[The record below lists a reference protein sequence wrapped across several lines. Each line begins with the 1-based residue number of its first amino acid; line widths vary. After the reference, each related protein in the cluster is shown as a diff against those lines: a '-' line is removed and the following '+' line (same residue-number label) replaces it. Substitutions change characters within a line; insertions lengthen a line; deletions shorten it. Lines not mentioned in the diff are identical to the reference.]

1 MNKVCCRY
9 RNDNHASQLF
19 IISLVYTAHNIMSLT
34 SCQLRKMKLLSENI
48 ENMAYYFNFS
58 EKILFLTRIWSKCR
72 VFLLFFA
79 FCIYSV
85 QPASAG
91 LIRDSELET
100 GFEDIVHDMAA
111 QAGFADGI
119 NIRIIID
126 PSYNAFVRGGQ
137 TIYLHSGLLLSATSA
152 EEIYGVI
159 AHEIG
164 HLAAGHVP
172 LRSETSQ
179 QAALANALTAVASA
193 AAAAAGSVDAAIGV
207 AIGGTDRSNR
217 LYLQKSRADE
227 SVADEW
233 AIRLLNTQNI
243 TTAGLADFMRRMA
256 AQRALPENRQ
266 AEYYL
271 SHPGARQ
278 RLAAF
283 SDNMAQTGNVAQN
296 LPADIQ
302 RHMARLVTKLRA
314 YVLPPMS
321 VLKTP
326 VDVGWPAFEPS
337 PKISDYAIAIAHYRR
352 GNLKEASQ
360 MMDRLS
366 SEYPQDSWFH
376 EFAGDVLVSDAELAL
391 AAEAF
396 GRALALR
403 PDAALIKLS
412 KARALTALN
421 QPDSL
426 SESISLLEEITETE
440 NNWAFVWRQLAISY
454 GRNQQLAQADLA
466 LAQEALL
473 IGDTARAIQLANRSL
488 SHQDVPEATATR
500 ARDILFELNSVP
512 AQTR

>member
-1 MNKVCCRY
+1 
-9 RNDNHASQLF
+9 
-19 IISLVYTAHNIMSLT
+19 
-34 SCQLRKMKLLSENI
+34 
-48 ENMAYYFNFS
+48 MAFYFNFS
-58 EKILFLTRIWSKCR
+58 GNFFFSGGFWSKCR
-72 VFLLFFA
+72 VLLLFFIC
-79 FCIYSV
+79 CIYSA
-85 QPASAG
+85 QPAGAG
-91 LIRDSELET
+91 LIRDSEIET
-100 GFEDIVHDMAA
+100 GFEIIVHDMAV
-111 QAGFADGI
+111 QAGFAQGVK
-119 NIRIIID
+119 IRIIID

-137 TIYLHSGLLLSATSA
+137 TIYLHSGLILSAKSA

-172 LRSETSQ
+172 LRSETTQ

-233 AIRLLNTQNI
+233 AIRLLNSQNI

-278 RLAAF
+278 RLSAF
-283 SDNMAQTGNVAQN
+283 SDNIAQTGNLAQN

-302 RHMARLVTKLRA
+302 HRMARLVTKLRA
-314 YVLPPMS
+314 YVLPPVS

-326 VDVGWPAFEPS
+326 VDMAWPAFEPS
-337 PKISDYAIAIAHYRR
+337 EKISAYAVAIAHFRR
-352 GNLKEASQ
+352 GNLKQASE
-360 MMDRLS
+360 MMQHLISD
-366 SEYPQDSWFH
+366 YPDDIWFH

-391 AAEAF
+391 AADAF

-412 KARALTALN
+412 KARALIALN
-421 QPDSL
+421 QPEGL
-426 SESISLLEEITETE
+426 AEAIRLLEDVTKTEDK
-440 NNWAFVWRQLAISY
+440 WAFVWRQLAISY
-454 GRNQQLAQADLA
+454 GRSQQLAQADLA
-466 LAQEALL
+466 LAQEAML

-488 SHQDVPEATATR
+488 SHQDIPESTAAR
-500 ARDILFELNSVP
+500 ARDILFELDSAP
-512 AQTR
+512 AKTQP